1 MTEEDYDYHGF
12 GFKDYENANNEMLL
26 RLQRDAASAAVV
38 ECERRLQENNKRFA
52 DTIEVLK
59 QQVVAAM
66 AEAAKAKKEA
76 EQWRKSY
83 EDLVKCM

>member
-1 MTEEDYDYHGF
+1 MNEEDYDF
-12 GFKDYENANNEMLL
+12 DFMDYEKANNSMLL
-26 RLQRDAASAAVV
+26 RIQRDAASAAVV
-38 ECERRLQENNKRFA
+38 ECERKLQETNKRFVE
-52 DTIEVLK
+52 TIEVLK

-66 AEAAKAKKEA
+66 AETAKAKKEA

>member
-1 MTEEDYDYHGF
+1 MNEEDYDF
-12 GFKDYENANNEMLL
+12 DFMDYEKANNSMLL
-26 RLQRDAASAAVV
+26 RIQRDAASAAVV
-38 ECERRLQENNKRFA
+38 ECERKLQETNKRFVE
-52 DTIEVLK
+52 TIEVLK

-66 AEAAKAKKEA
+66 AEAAKAKREA

>member
-12 GFKDYENANNEMLL
+12 GFKDYENANNIMLL
-26 RLQRDAASAAVV
+26 RIQRDAASAAVV
-38 ECERRLQENNKRFA
+38 ECERRLREEKKMFA
-52 DTIEVLK
+52 ETIEILK

-66 AEAAKAKKEA
+66 AEAAKTKKEA

>member
-1 MTEEDYDYHGF
+1 MIEEDYYDF

-26 RLQRDAASAAVV
+26 RLQRDAASASVV

-52 DTIEVLK
+52 DTIEALK
-59 QQVVAAM
+59 QQVMAAM
-66 AEAAKAKKEA
+66 AETAKAKKEA
-76 EQWRKSY
+76 QEWRKSY

>member
-1 MTEEDYDYHGF
+1 MNEEDYDYH
-12 GFKDYENANNEMLL
+12 GFKDYENANNAMLL
-26 RLQRDAASAAVV
+26 QIQRDATSAALI
-38 ECERRLQENNKRFA
+38 ECERKLREEKHRFA

-66 AEAAKAKKEA
+66 AEAAKAKREA
-76 EQWRKSY
+76 EEWRKSY

>member
-1 MTEEDYDYHGF
+1 MNEEYYDF
-12 GFKDYENANNEMLL
+12 DFMDYEKANNSMLL
-26 RLQRDAASAAVV
+26 RIQRDAASAAVV
-38 ECERRLQENNKRFA
+38 ECERKLQETNKRFVE
-52 DTIEVLK
+52 TIEVLK

-66 AEAAKAKKEA
+66 AETAKAKKEA

>member
-1 MTEEDYDYHGF
+1 MNEEDYDF
-12 GFKDYENANNEMLL
+12 DFMDYEKANNSMLL
-26 RLQRDAASAAVV
+26 RIQRDAASAAVV
-38 ECERRLQENNKRFA
+38 ECERKLQETNKRFVE
-52 DTIEVLK
+52 TIEILK

-66 AEAAKAKKEA
+66 AETAKAKKEA